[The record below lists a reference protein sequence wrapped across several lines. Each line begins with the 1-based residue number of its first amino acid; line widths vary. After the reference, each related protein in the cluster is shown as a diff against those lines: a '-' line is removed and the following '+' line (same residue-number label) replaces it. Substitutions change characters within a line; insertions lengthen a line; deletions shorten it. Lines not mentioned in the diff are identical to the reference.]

1 MKRSFTAL
9 FVLALLISVVP
20 QTSEAYVAT
29 KATSLRLNDHTLMFL
44 LTYEFGHE
52 KLAYRL
58 PYLATRGGD
67 EQAEGVGYD
76 VRNNN
81 LRTNS
86 GEAIAVVLSD
96 AELEDGMYV
105 VPKNES
111 REFTLVTFLTVPEG
125 AATSSKYSISVN
137 SLPFEF
143 VKDGVTY
150 PNHLN
155 PGELK
160 NYQTP
165 AIGKGEKIGITQKL
179 N

>member
-1 MKRSFTAL
+1 MKRSFIAL
-9 FVLALLISVVP
+9 FTFALLISALP
-20 QTSEAYVAT
+20 QSTQAYVAT

-52 KLAYRL
+52 KFAYRL
-58 PYLATRGGD
+58 PYVAIRGED
-67 EQAEGVGYD
+67 ETASAAGYD
-76 VRNNN
+76 IRNNG

-86 GEAIAVVLSD
+86 GDAIAVVLSD

-125 AATSSKYSISVN
+125 VATSSKYSISVN

-165 AIGKGEKIGITQKL
+165 AIGTGEKIGITQKL